1 MATISKKAAKRI
13 NKLLAEASCYNAC
26 KRMIKG
32 DGGENYWRCSLKEGL
47 RVRAL
52 FDEFGIEAD
61 RFFWFTEDKIK
72 ELKIRVADMDR
83 AEWAA

>member
-13 NKLLAEASCYNAC
+13 NELLAEASSYNAL
-26 KRMIKG
+26 KGMIKG

-47 RVRAL
+47 AVRAL

-72 ELKIRVADMDR
+72 ELKIRVADIEAER
-83 AEWAA
+83 AA